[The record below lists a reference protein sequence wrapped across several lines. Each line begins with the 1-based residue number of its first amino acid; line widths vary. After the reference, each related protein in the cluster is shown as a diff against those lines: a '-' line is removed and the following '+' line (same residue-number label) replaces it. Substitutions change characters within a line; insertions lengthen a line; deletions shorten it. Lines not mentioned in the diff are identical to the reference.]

1 MAADSDTQSHTPVAK
16 TAPQYKADDG
26 PLSETQLRQIKKHAP
41 KGNKLSLRS
50 SLLDQKRTEK

>member
-1 MAADSDTQSHTPVAK
+1 MPVAK